1 MFSTPQ
7 LRWLAVS
14 AGTISVLSLG
24 ISAAAQDEQAA
35 SGSLDDVSKVRRQGN
50 VEGIESQKRVDDFSD
65 KTDTLFAKYSTTLKQ
80 IDSIGLY
87 NHQMRGLIASQEAEV
102 ASLED
107 QLDRV
112 ELVGRSVTPLMR
124 RMIDAIEAFVS
135 LDVPF
140 LKRERGDRIAA
151 LRTLMRRAD
160 VSNAEKY
167 RSIMEAYQI
176 ENEYGRTIEAYRS
189 TIERGGDTKTV
200 DFLRFG
206 RLVLVYQ
213 TLDGDESSVWD
224 QQSREW
230 VLLDG
235 SYRSS
240 IRAGLRI
247 ARKQLAPDL
256 IRLPLT
262 AAQTGGE
269 AD

>member
-1 MFSTPQ
+1 MLSTPR

-14 AGTISVLSLG
+14 AGTISLLSLG
-24 ISAAAQDEQAA
+24 ISAAAQDGQAA
-35 SGSLDDVSKVRRQGN
+35 SDPLDDVSAVRREAN
-50 VEGIESQKRVDDFSD
+50 VEGVDSQKRIDDFSD
-65 KTDTLFAKYSTTLKQ
+65 KTDALFAKYSTTLKQ
-80 IDSIGLY
+80 IDSIGVY
-87 NHQMRGLIASQEAEV
+87 NHQMRGLIESQEAEL
-102 ASLED
+102 ASIED

-112 ELVGRSVTPLMR
+112 ELVGRSVTPLML

-140 LKRERGDRIAA
+140 LKRERGDRVAA
-151 LRTLMRRAD
+151 LRDLMGRAD

-189 TIERGGDTKTV
+189 KIKRGGETKTV

-206 RLVLVYQ
+206 RIVLVYQ
-213 TLDGDESSVWD
+213 TLDGDESSVWH
-224 QQSREW
+224 QQKREW
-230 VLLDG
+230 VLLDS

-247 ARKQLAPDL
+247 ARKQSAPDL
-256 IRLPLT
+256 IRLPLPAART
-262 AAQTGGE
+262 AGE
-269 AD
+269 AS

>member
-1 MFSTPQ
+1 MFSTPR
-7 LRWLAVS
+7 LRLLAVS
-14 AGTISVLSLG
+14 AGTISALSIG
-24 ISAAAQDEQAA
+24 ISAAAQDGQAA
-35 SGSLDDVSKVRRQGN
+35 SGSLDDVSEVRRQGN
-50 VEGIESQKRVDDFSD
+50 VEGIESQQRIDDFSD

-80 IDSIGLY
+80 IDAIGVY
-87 NHQMRGLIASQEAEV
+87 NHQMRGLIASQEEEL

-112 ELVGRSVTPLMR
+112 ELVGRSVTPLML
-124 RMIDAIEAFVS
+124 RMIEAIEAFVS

-151 LRTLMRRAD
+151 LRTLMGRAD
-160 VSNAEKY
+160 VTNAEKY

-206 RLVLVYQ
+206 RIVLVYQ

-230 VLLDG
+230 VLLDN

-256 IRLPLT
+256 IRLPLP
-262 AAQTGGE
+262 AAQPAGE
-269 AD
+269 AG

>member
-1 MFSTPQ
+1 MLSTPR

-14 AGTISVLSLG
+14 AGTISLLSLG
-24 ISAAAQDEQAA
+24 ISAAAQDRQAA
-35 SGSLDDVSKVRRQGN
+35 SDPLDDVSAVRREAN
-50 VEGIESQKRVDDFSD
+50 VEGVDSQKRIDDFSD
-65 KTDTLFAKYSTTLKQ
+65 KTDALFAKYSTTLKQ
-80 IDSIGLY
+80 IDSIGVY
-87 NHQMRGLIASQEAEV
+87 NHQMRGLIASQEEEL

-112 ELVGRSVTPLMR
+112 ELVGRSVTPLML

-140 LKRERGDRIAA
+140 LERERGDRVAA
-151 LRTLMRRAD
+151 LRDLMGRAD

-189 TIERGGDTKTV
+189 KIERGGETKTV

-206 RLVLVYQ
+206 RIVLVYQ

-230 VLLDG
+230 VPLDN

-247 ARKQLAPDL
+247 ARKQSAPDL
-256 IRLPLT
+256 IRLPLP
-262 AAQTGGE
+262 AAQTAGE
-269 AD
+269 AG

>member
-1 MFSTPQ
+1 MFSTPRQ
-7 LRWLAVS
+7 RWLAVS

-24 ISAAAQDEQAA
+24 ISAAAQDGELP

-50 VEGIESQKRVDDFSD
+50 VEGIESQKRIDDFSD
-65 KTDTLFAKYSTTLKQ
+65 ATDTLFAKYSAMLKQ

-87 NHQMRGLIASQEAEV
+87 NYQMRGLIAAQEAEL

-107 QLDRV
+107 QVDRV
-112 ELVGRSVTPLMR
+112 ELVGRGVTPLMR

-140 LKRERGDRIAA
+140 LKQERGDRIAA
-151 LRTLMRRAD
+151 LWTLMLRAD

-176 ENEYGRTIEAYRS
+176 EYEYGSTIEAYRS
-189 TIERGGDTKTV
+189 TIESGGETKTV

-213 TLDGDESSVWD
+213 SLDGDESGVWD

-230 VLLDG
+230 VLLDD

-256 IRLPLT
+256 IRLPLP
-262 AAQTGGE
+262 AARTSGE
-269 AD
+269 AG